1 MAEAFECFAI
11 VEIMGHQ
18 KYAGR
23 VSEQTIGGQAFVR
36 VDVPDVEGQK
46 GFTKLFG
53 GGSIF
58 CITPTTEEIA
68 KAVAKAHAHVP
79 VQPYEL
85 PTEWQNKIRQSRLP
99 HLDDDPDFDDGM

>member
-1 MAEAFECFAI
+1 MAESFECFAI

-36 VDVPDVEGQK
+36 VDIPDVEGQK

-53 GGSIF
+53 GSSIF

-68 KAVAKAHAHVP
+68 KSVAKRYTQIP
-79 VQPYEL
+79 VQPYDL
-85 PTEWQNKIRQSRLP
+85 PDDWQQKIRQGRLP
-99 HLDDDPDFDDGM
+99 HIDDDDFNDDSE